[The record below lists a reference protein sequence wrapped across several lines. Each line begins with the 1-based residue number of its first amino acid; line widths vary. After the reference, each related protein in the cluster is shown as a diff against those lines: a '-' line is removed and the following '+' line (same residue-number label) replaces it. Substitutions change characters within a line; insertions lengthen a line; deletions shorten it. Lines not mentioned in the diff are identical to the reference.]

1 MTENVAILGVGM
13 TKIEGSKTDQ
23 KLDDMIFEATS
34 RALQDASVTRDDI
47 DSVVISACDEL
58 DGRCISSMV
67 LATPAGS
74 YLKDEI
80 KVTDDGSYGV
90 ILGAMRILSG
100 LFDLSLVVSW
110 CKTSEAP
117 VAEVM
122 NVRWD
127 PFYHRG
133 FGLNHITSDALMA
146 GAYLNKYKISEEIPA
161 KVVVKNRKNGT
172 KNKNAHLQEPV
183 TLDEVKSSPVI
194 SLPIREL
201 EYAPESD
208 GACALVLASPRKVKD
223 LNRNPVWLRGFGW
236 AIDSYYLGERDL
248 ADSNSLRIAAK
259 KAYEMAGISNPMEEI
274 DVAEISDFSAYH
286 ELVAYEGLGL
296 CDRGKAAD
304 MVEKGFTEITGKLPV
319 NPSGGLLSSN
329 PFTAAGLFRVCEA
342 YLQVAGRANDH
353 QVPAVEKALAHGSTG
368 FCAQGNSV
376 FILGK

>member
-13 TKIEGSKTDQ
+13 TRIEGSKTDQ
-23 KLDDMIFEATS
+23 KLDDMVFEASS

-67 LATPAGS
+67 LAAPAGS

-133 FGLNHITSDALMA
+133 FGLNHITCDALMA
-146 GAYLNKYKISEEIPA
+146 GAYVNKYKISEEVPA
-161 KVVVKNRKNGT
+161 QVVVKNRKNGA

-183 TLDEVKSSPVI
+183 ALDEVKSSPVI
-194 SLPIREL
+194 SMPIREL

-223 LNRNPVWLRGFGW
+223 LNRTPVWLKGFGW

-259 KAYEMAGISNPMEEI
+259 KAYEMAGISNPLEEI

-286 ELVAYEGLGL
+286 ELIAYEGLGL

-304 MVEKGFTEITGKLPV
+304 MVEKGTTEITGKLPV

-342 YLQVAGRANDH
+342 YLQMAGRADGH